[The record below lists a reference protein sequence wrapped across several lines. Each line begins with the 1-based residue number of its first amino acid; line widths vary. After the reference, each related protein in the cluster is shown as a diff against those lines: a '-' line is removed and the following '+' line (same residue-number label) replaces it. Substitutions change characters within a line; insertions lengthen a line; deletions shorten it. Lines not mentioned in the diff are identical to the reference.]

1 MTDTIRAT
9 PTDTRITHDLEL
21 TDGTTNVGLILCN
34 SKGIPIQG
42 GNPWTLRQS
51 GSTRTS
57 LQINSGDPD
66 YSNYQ
71 LPYTPFTQK
80 DWSGGR
86 GNEDFEDDKT
96 RYYDSEALDTRMGDI
111 ILSGKPT
118 EVTLPLNA
126 TAVEPITYDSTIK
139 KATATSHRFAS
150 QFVASET
157 AIFNSVTVAVKPGTT
172 CTVEIIADDT
182 GEPSADPAD
191 LIGSATIEVPA
202 LTLATSNYYA
212 ALGGD
217 APIGINAIG
226 RGANVV
232 NANEVVLIG
241 IPISGAYASGT
252 TYWVVVTS
260 DVVGYNAKTG
270 SAVLEEDGTW
280 GSLYSNHSL
289 YFKIESVI
297 QGIVR
302 YFEYKGALYA
312 AVTQDN
318 GLQSSLFINGYR
330 FTVAAGSS
338 QSQIKLPGAMSL
350 TVNELVGCTLQ
361 VVAGKCYSEHPN
373 YRVITSNTTDTIVLE
388 SGFLNTPDTTT
399 DIVILGRN
407 LWTEI
412 DTTGIANGITSI
424 CVANEQV
431 YFAQGESF
439 NIRKMRE
446 YNNSGTWTR
455 EFADEGT
462 SKASFMASYP
472 NHQGQEKVWKFNN
485 PVSGAPTAAYA
496 TPAAWGANMD
506 FTTKPTELAA
516 TTTYPIPIGDPR
528 SKITGVVGYGD
539 PIIPHVLKEDEFG
552 SISEGIY
559 AKYPISELAQ
569 VKSAANGSV
578 SIQFGVYLFFNVL
591 DGWERFYQNRLDDI
605 GPNRDEGLPETR
617 RGTISA
623 VVSYPGGMYLGI
635 DAGASGYSSV
645 MYWNQT
651 GYHEVYRALYGER
664 VRSLHVQTIPGKAVG
679 RLWVGL
685 SDTTFWI
692 PVTLNPRKQEDY
704 RYASSGTLISS
715 WFNGG
720 FREINKF
727 WKSIQL
733 YGEDLSPTEKVS
745 IEYQTDVDDT
755 WNALGIDFTIP
766 PMQEVLMDE
775 DYSVYGKR
783 WRYRITMVTGSDT
796 ITPRI
801 KAITVPSV
809 TRLPNNKAWS
819 ITVLADDALVDR
831 QGKQQA
837 MTAKEL
843 MEQLQNWA
851 DSASTP
857 APITM
862 RSPVAV
868 FDNKRVFIEPPTIQP
883 VEVVNDGVKKLKA
896 ICTFSMYEA

>member
-1 MTDTIRAT
+1 MSDTIRAT
-9 PTDTRITHDLEL
+9 PTDKRITHDLEL
-21 TDGTTNVGLILCN
+21 TDGLTRLGLILCN

-57 LQINSGDPD
+57 LQINTGDPD

-96 RYYDSEALDTRMGDI
+96 RYYDSLAMDTRMGDI

-118 EVTLPLNA
+118 ETAIQLNS
-126 TAVEPITYDSTIK
+126 TSIEPIENDSTIIRESTSASK
-139 KATATSHRFAS
+139 YASPFTAT
-150 QFVASET
+150 ET
-157 AIFNSVTVAVKPGTT
+157 AIFNTISLLVEPGDT
-172 CTVEIIADDT
+172 CTVQVIADDT
-182 GEPSADPAD
+182 GAPSTHPEDIVA
-191 LIGSATIEVPA
+191 SATVNAPA
-202 LTLATSNYYA
+202 LTISVSSWGAE
-212 ALGGD
+212 LGG
-217 APIGINAIG
+217 AML
-226 RGANVV
+226 GANELGHGV
-232 NANEVVLIG
+232 NVANDLDVVLVE
-241 IPISGAYASGT
+241 IPISGSYSSGS
-252 TYWVVVTS
+252 TYWVVVDT
-260 DVVGYNAKTG
+260 DVIGYNALTDI
-270 SAVLEEDGTW
+270 AVFDDDGGW
-280 GSLYSNHSL
+280 DSLHADNCI

-302 YFEYKGALYA
+302 YFDYKGALYA

-330 FTVAAGSS
+330 FTAGSGS
-338 QSQIKLPGAMSL
+338 NQLQIVSGA
-350 TVNELVGCTLQ
+350 TYVANELVGCTLQ

-373 YRVITSNTTDTIVLE
+373 YRTIVSNSETTIYLD
-388 SGFLNTPDTTT
+388 SGFLNTPDNTT
-399 DIVILGRN
+399 DIVILGRD

-412 DTTGIANGITSI
+412 TGTGIANGITAI

-431 YFAQGESF
+431 YFAQGESV

-455 EFADEGT
+455 AFADEGT
-462 SKASFMASYP
+462 SKATFLASFP
-472 NHQGQEKVWKFNN
+472 NHQGMEKIWKFNN
-485 PVSGAPTAAYA
+485 PSSGAPTAAYA
-496 TPAAWGANMD
+496 TPVAWGNNMD

-528 SKITGVVGYGD
+528 SKITSVVGYGD
-539 PIIPHVLKEDEFG
+539 PIIPHVFKEDEFG

-569 VKSAANGSV
+569 VKSATNGST

-591 DGWERFYQNRLDDI
+591 DGWQRFYQNRLDDI
-605 GPNRDEGLPETR
+605 GPNRDEGLPEGR
-617 RGTISA
+617 RGLISCA
-623 VVSYPGGMYLGI
+623 VSYPGGMYLGI
-635 DAGASGYSSV
+635 DAGVEGYSSA

-651 GYHEVYRALYGER
+651 GYHEVYRAPYGER
-664 VRSLHVQTIPGKAVG
+664 IRSLFVQTIPGKAVG
-679 RLWVGL
+679 RLWIGL
-685 SDTTFWI
+685 SDTTIWI
-692 PVTLNPRKQEDY
+692 PVTLNPRKHEDY
-704 RYASSGTLISS
+704 RYASTGNLTSS

-733 YGEDLSPTEKVS
+733 YGEDLTATENVT
-745 IEYQTDVDDT
+745 IEYQTDMEDD
-755 WNALGIDFTIP
+755 WRALPTAFTTT
-766 PMQEVLMDE
+766 PMQEVLME
-775 DYSVYGKR
+775 SDYSVHGKR

-796 ITPRI
+796 KSPRI
-801 KAITVPSV
+801 KAITIPSV

-819 ITVLADDALVDR
+819 ITVLADDAMVDR

-837 MTAKEL
+837 LTAKQL
-843 MEQLQNWA
+843 MDQLQTWA
-851 DSASTP
+851 DSAYTP
-857 APITM
+857 VPITL
-862 RSPVAV
+862 RSPVSA

-883 VEVVNDGVKKLKA
+883 IEVVNGEGNKLLKA